1 MPTFVHRD
9 SGKRVFFA
17 HIPRTAGRF
26 VEANLLENGFE
37 WEEKHLDTG
46 LGVMSVV
53 NGFEIAHYHREHYQK
68 YLNVSD
74 IPHFSI
80 VRNPINRFISGSVYL
95 KRAYG
100 NDIQSVMEDPIMFA
114 SMIRNL
120 PFDEAWNWYRPQV
133 DFLTDQTSIW
143 KFEDKINQSF
153 VEWLSD
159 VVGVKLNFNDN
170 IEYPKSSDEGN
181 KLDKTPALID
191 NIKQLYRQDIGKLY
205 PELAAPLQEGAKT
218 KT

>member
-37 WEEKHLDTG
+37 WEEKYLDTG

-133 DFLTDQTSIW
+133 DFLTDQTRIW
-143 KFEDKINQSF
+143 KFENKINQSF

-159 VVGVKLNFNDN
+159 IVGVKLNFNDN

-205 PELAAPLQEGAKT
+205 PELATPLQEGAKT